1 MIADCERG
9 LGRPERALALASSP
23 EASTLDR
30 AGKVELLIVAAGARR
45 DLGQPEA
52 AVLTLQVPAL
62 KSRAQGEWL
71 ARLRYAYADA
81 LLEVGRVGEAREW
94 FVRAAEVDPEGS
106 TDAAERVSELDG
118 ITFDE
123 LEEVDE
129 AEWRPTSPVGRAG
142 RGADP
147 TDGAARR
154 VGGQGSRARTA
165 MVGEPYPGL
174 AAGDGAD
181 GAVSAALRLV
191 GGPAGGSSTMWRCST
206 STASCTSAP
215 GPWPMRLRRWMPPST
230 EHGMRSAFVT
240 NNAARTPADVA
251 AHLVD
256 LGVRAEPSDVVTSA
270 QAGARMLAE
279 RLPVGS
285 HVLVIGGPGVGAA
298 LRERGLVPVE
308 SVDDGAVA

>member
-62 KSRAQGEWL
+62 KSRGQGEWL

-94 FVRAAEVDPEGS
+94 FVRSAEVDPEFS

-129 AEWRPTSPVGRAG
+129 PESADDSGATAE
-142 RGADP
+142 ADP
-147 TDGAARR
+147 TALRDESTE
-154 VGGQGSRARTA
+154 GQ
-165 MVGEPYPGL
+165 PGRD
-174 AAGDGAD
+174 GDG
-181 GAVSAALRLV
+181 R
-191 GGPAGGSSTMWRCST
+191 
-206 STASCTSAP
+206 
-215 GPWPMRLRRWMPPST
+215 
-230 EHGMRSAFVT
+230 
-240 NNAARTPADVA
+240 
-251 AHLVD
+251 
-256 LGVRAEPSDVVTSA
+256 
-270 QAGARMLAE
+270 
-279 RLPVGS
+279 
-285 HVLVIGGPGVGAA
+285 
-298 LRERGLVPVE
+298 
-308 SVDDGAVA
+308 

>member
-1 MIADCERG
+1 MTLNSLRTLPDGLAEIVALHLAAAARLLADDPERALAHTRAASRRAGRVAIVREAVGVAAYAAGDYGTALTELKAASRISGSSDYLPMIADCERG

-62 KSRAQGEWL
+62 KSRGQGEWL

-94 FVRAAEVDPEGS
+94 FVRSAEVDPEGS

-129 AEWRPTSPVGRAG
+129 PESEGES
-142 RGADP
+142 
-147 TDGAARR
+147 GAA
-154 VGGQGSRARTA
+154 
-165 MVGEPYPGL
+165 
-174 AAGDGAD
+174 DGAD
-181 GAVSAALRLV
+181 
-191 GGPAGGSSTMWRCST
+191 ST
-206 STASCTSAP
+206 S
-215 GPWPMRLRRWMPPST
+215 RR
-230 EHGMRSAFVT
+230 
-240 NNAARTPADVA
+240 D
-251 AHLVD
+251 
-256 LGVRAEPSDVVTSA
+256 
-270 QAGARMLAE
+270 
-279 RLPVGS
+279 
-285 HVLVIGGPGVGAA
+285 
-298 LRERGLVPVE
+298 E
-308 SVDDGAVA
+308 SVEGQPDGDGDGR